1 MVTPPRYQPN
11 SKMLQGGE
19 TGNKR
24 FQHHNQIKR
33 SQSNKSSVTNNQQ
46 QTLQASSSAPQKSR
60 QNHHPNRSKQMNN
73 PQQHPNRIS
82 PTHNHPVNTNNHHN
96 NKHQQQQHQRHS
108 TNRQTP
114 PRQIV
119 NQVNMNNGQP
129 SLVELTAVSNLPASK
144 NVVKSSQK
152 PLQDNAFRNKKGQT
166 MPPNGSRS
174 SPVSSKSNRASPQGF
189 AGSKC
194 FEPPTPNSL
203 PKPPSNWTPFQFPSK
218 QNLFGN
224 LDILTFG
231 EMTGSNN
238 HAEMHL
244 DNHSTA
250 RDVSQEL
257 QLILKANA

>member
-1 MVTPPRYQPN
+1 MIYLFTRVLVAR
-11 SKMLQGGE
+11 
-19 TGNKR
+19 KR
-24 FQHHNQIKR
+24 F
-33 SQSNKSSVTNNQQ
+33 S
-46 QTLQASSSAPQKSR
+46 PQRLCGKYLFF
-60 QNHHPNRSKQMNN
+60 
-73 PQQHPNRIS
+73 
-82 PTHNHPVNTNNHHN
+82 
-96 NKHQQQQHQRHS
+96 HS
-108 TNRQTP
+108 
-114 PRQIV
+114 
-119 NQVNMNNGQP
+119 
-129 SLVELTAVSNLPASK
+129 
-144 NVVKSSQK
+144 
-152 PLQDNAFRNKKGQT
+152 GQT
-166 MPPNGSRS
+166 MPSNGSRS
-174 SPVSSKSNRASPQGF
+174 SPVSTKSNRASPQGF

>member
-1 MVTPPRYQPN
+1 MVTPPRNQPN
-11 SKMLQGGE
+11 TKMLQQGGE
-19 TGNKR
+19 HSGNKR
-24 FQHHNQIKR
+24 FHHNNNQVKR
-33 SQSNKSSVTNNQQ
+33 SQSNKTSNTLAPHH

-60 QNHHPNRSKQMNN
+60 HNHHPHRSKPQGGN
-73 PQQHPNRIS
+73 PQQHPNRTS
-82 PTHNHPVNTNNHHN
+82 PTHHQNNTNNYYN
-96 NKHQQQQHQRHS
+96 NKNQQQRPNSQ
-108 TNRQTP
+108 RQTP

-129 SLVELTAVSNLPASK
+129 SLVELTTLSNQPANTK

-152 PLQDNAFRNKKGQT
+152 QPLQDNAFRKQKGQT
-166 MPPNGSRS
+166 MPSHGFRS
-174 SPVSSKSNRASPQGF
+174 SPVSTKSNRASPQGF

-203 PKPPSNWTPFQFPSK
+203 PKPPSDWTPFQFPTK

-231 EMTGSNN
+231 DMAGSNN
-238 HAEMHL
+238 ADI

-250 RDVSQEL
+250 RDVSHEL
-257 QLILKANA
+257 KLILQANA

>member
-1 MVTPPRYQPN
+1 MVTPPRNQPN
-11 SKMLQGGE
+11 TKMLQQGGE
-19 TGNKR
+19 HSGNKR
-24 FQHHNQIKR
+24 FHHNNNQVKR
-33 SQSNKSSVTNNQQ
+33 SQSNKTSNTLAPHHQM
-46 QTLQASSSAPQKSR
+46 LQASSSAPQKGR
-60 QNHHPNRSKQMNN
+60 HNHHPHRSKPQGN
-73 PQQHPNRIS
+73 PQQHPNRTS
-82 PTHNHPVNTNNHHN
+82 PTHHQNNTNNYYN
-96 NKHQQQQHQRHS
+96 NKNQQQQRPNNQ
-108 TNRQTP
+108 RQTP

-129 SLVELTAVSNLPASK
+129 SLVELTTLSNQPANTK

-152 PLQDNAFRNKKGQT
+152 QPLQDNAFRKQKGQT
-166 MPPNGSRS
+166 MPSHGSRS
-174 SPVSSKSNRASPQGF
+174 SPVSTKSNRASPQGF

-203 PKPPSNWTPFQFPSK
+203 PKPPSDWTPFQFPTK

-231 EMTGSNN
+231 DMAGSNN
-238 HAEMHL
+238 ADI

-257 QLILKANA
+257 KLILQANA